1 MSSYDSRPA
10 KPAPSIDPPAG
21 WRRLNGSF
29 RAPGASKP
37 AERLGLE
44 REPGEGRRRQAP
56 RVQPQARPRGNAR
69 AVQLPAPPHESADL
83 RRPAPRRA
91 TAALR
96 LSAPA
101 ARRPPL
107 VARPEG
113 RAARAGPART
123 RRPRRGSPPRLRDL
137 RGRDPEG

>member
-44 REPGEGRRRQAP
+44 REPGEGRKRQAP

-91 TAALR
+91 TPALR
-96 LSAPA
+96 LPARAKRGAP
-101 ARRPPL
+101 P
-107 VARPEG
+107 VDGPEG
-113 RAARAGPART
+113 GPARAGPARA
-123 RRPRRGSPPRLRDL
+123 RRPGRGSPPRLRDL
-137 RGRDPEG
+137 